1 MIQLTLHNLKIMA
14 RNRHSTFWAL
24 FFTLLLVV
32 VFGLF
37 QVGNFGGAT
46 INVINNSTNDDSKGL
61 INQIS
66 SNNFFEVTQIESVE
80 TALKRLNNGE
90 TEYVLTIPSGFNYS
104 TDEALSLQYT
114 DQDPQQNEITLLM
127 LSNLLTQH
135 DTSLP
140 SINMI
145 NTIEI
150 KKPEATYFDT
160 VLLGLVGLGI
170 MTNSIISIAVKI
182 SNYRNQSILKRMLV
196 TPLPIWKF
204 FASEITAHLIL
215 AIIQAIIILGVG
227 IFLFGASIRGN
238 PAGLLF
244 IILMG
249 SVVFLNIGFIM
260 SAWTNSPS
268 AASGMG
274 NAIALPM
281 IFFSGTF
288 FSVTNLPW
296 IMPTISELLP
306 LTPMLSALRDIGI
319 NGYPI
324 WSVWQDIAALAAWIV
339 VTSVIAI
346 KVFRFN

>member
-24 FFTLLLVV
+24 FFPLLLVV

-150 KKPEATYFDT
+150 KNAPVFPSPEVLSTIKWLMAILNATIDRESKE
-160 VLLGLVGLGI
+160 LV
-170 MTNSIISIAVKI
+170 
-182 SNYRNQSILKRMLV
+182 
-196 TPLPIWKF
+196 
-204 FASEITAHLIL
+204 
-215 AIIQAIIILGVG
+215 
-227 IFLFGASIRGN
+227 
-238 PAGLLF
+238 
-244 IILMG
+244 
-249 SVVFLNIGFIM
+249 IGK
-260 SAWTNSPS
+260 
-268 AASGMG
+268 
-274 NAIALPM
+274 
-281 IFFSGTF
+281 
-288 FSVTNLPW
+288 
-296 IMPTISELLP
+296 
-306 LTPMLSALRDIGI
+306 
-319 NGYPI
+319 Y
-324 WSVWQDIAALAAWIV
+324 
-339 VTSVIAI
+339 
-346 KVFRFN
+346 